1 MVLQTVLWALGLLTA
16 LRILFVVGR
25 ALYKRLLRP
34 AADLSRLKKDN
45 AWAVITGAS
54 DGIGK
59 AFAFELAKRGFNIFL
74 ISRTKSKLE
83 EVAAELGKKYNK
95 IQTEILA
102 VDFGSKDQS
111 FYDNIAAALAEK
123 TVGILVN
130 NVGVNY
136 PYPGVFLDTDTEMNE
151 SIITINIGAINKM
164 TRIVLPKM
172 VQRKAGGIINVS
184 SLSGVFPAPL
194 LAGYSA
200 SKAYIH
206 FFSLNLASEY
216 ARAGIYVQSITPSMT
231 ASNMS
236 KIRKASLL
244 AGVTTPQV
252 IAKGSVDTLGQ
263 EIHWS
268 PFWLHGLIE
277 FVFAALPLS
286 VVLSKINGLHQS
298 IRIRALAK
306 LKSN

>member
-1 MVLQTVLWALGLLTA
+1 MELQTVLSVLGLLVA
-16 LRILFVVGR
+16 LRFLFVVVR

-34 AADLSRLKKDN
+34 AADLSRLKKNN
-45 AWAVITGAS
+45 AWAVITGSS

-74 ISRTKSKLE
+74 ISRTQSKLE
-83 EVAAELGKKYNK
+83 EVSSQIVKKYKVN
-95 IQTEILA
+95 TEILA
-102 VDFGSKDQS
+102 VDFASKDQS
-111 FYDNIAAALAEK
+111 FYGDIAEALAK
-123 TVGILVN
+123 KNVGILVN
-130 NVGVNY
+130 NVGINY
-136 PYPGVFLDTDTEMNE
+136 PYPGNFLDTDKTVNE
-151 SIITINIGAINKM
+151 SIITVNIGSINEM

-172 VQRKAGGIINVS
+172 VERKAGGIINVS

-194 LAGYSA
+194 LSGYSA

-216 ARAGIYVQSITPSMT
+216 RKSGIFVQSITPSMT
-231 ASNMS
+231 VSNMS
-236 KIRKASLL
+236 KIRRSSLL
-244 AGVTTPQV
+244 AGVTTPEV

-277 FVFAALPLS
+277 YVFAALPLS
-286 VVLSKINGLHQS
+286 FVLNKINVMHQD
-298 IRIRALAK
+298 IRKRALAK
-306 LKSN
+306 LKNN